1 MKFHMSKEWLA
12 KRLDGT
18 SDDGVQIEAAGISLE
33 ELKADTQSRLTS
45 ASLVGLPTAVGKVIR
60 VARERK
66 GWSIYELSQ
75 QSHVASKD
83 IDDLE
88 RDINYSP
95 TPRTVHNLAEA
106 LQLTENRLQSLVGHR
121 IPLSKTASNDVS
133 VLFAANSGNINSI
146 TADDYEIVRLFVE
159 SITKND

>member
-12 KRLDGT
+12 KHLQRT
-18 SDDGVQIEAAGISLE
+18 PDDGVQIEAAGISLE
-33 ELKADTQSRLTS
+33 ELKADTRSRFTS
-45 ASLVGLPTAVGKVIR
+45 ASLVGLPTSVGKVIR

-66 GWSIYELSQ
+66 GWSVYELSQ
-75 QSHVASKD
+75 QSDVASKD

-106 LQLTENRLQSLVGHR
+106 LQLAENRLQSLVGHR
-121 IPLSKTASNDVS
+121 IPLSKIASNDAS
-133 VLFAANSGNINSI
+133 VLFAANSGKIDSI
-146 TADDYEIVRLFVE
+146 TIDDYEIVRLFVE